1 MDSSAV
7 GVFSALPTYPE
18 SPVSLTRWN
27 FMMQTR
33 LPGVYVIFYLN
44 KFNIMCFG
52 RIWTICSF
60 NMILNNVNTNLVA
73 EAMVIFLW
81 KYHLHPEFVWNSW
94 TLKWTHMMLARNND
108 HQYIKNYNVSCF
120 GWWAVHTAHK
130 NHKLSHT
137 ESSIVTPSHTLVVSM
152 LMAPFLYIGGITSW
166 VPERA

>member
-18 SPVSLTRWN
+18 SPVSLTRWH

-33 LPGVYVIFYLN
+33 LPDVSVIFYF
-44 KFNIMCFG
+44 KKSNIMCFG

-81 KYHLHPEFVWNSW
+81 KYHLPQNLFEIPEPWSEHTWCWQGIMIINI
-94 TLKWTHMMLARNND
+94 
-108 HQYIKNYNVSCF
+108 IKNYNVSCF
-120 GWWAVHTAHK
+120 GWWAVHTPHK

-137 ESSIVTPSHTLVVSM
+137 ESSIVTPSHTLVVPM
-152 LMAPFLYIGGITSW
+152 LMAPFLYTGGSTS
-166 VPERA
+166 